1 MLQDADDISY
11 PSRLRTQ
18 LSAALEA
25 PECTLL
31 GGKFDRSPSDATR
44 HYTAWANSLTE
55 EQLVRCT
62 QISSRV
68 ALARLIHGIVD
79 SIGRLY
85 YLSRL
90 FRDDASI

>member
-1 MLQDADDISY
+1 MLQDADDIISY

-18 LSAALEA
+18 LSGLEA
-25 PECTLL
+25 PECALL